1 MIEGSVLYGEL
12 AALATAL
19 FWSLTYVLFTIAV
32 RLIGPRILNRLRLT
46 LALVFLLVTH
56 LIVMGEPFP
65 LHMELARWGWLSLSG
80 VIGFAVGDAMLFRA
94 FSSLGAHR
102 SSLIMTLV
110 PVTSALFAWV
120 FLGEALEPLQVVA
133 VLVTVAGIALVVW
146 RPGTSDKPLLLKRY
160 RIGVFYAIGAV
171 VTQSLRYIFC
181 RQGMSGG
188 FPPLSTNVVQIFA
201 ATAAIW
207 IWPVLK
213 GQVCSTFAELHH
225 RRACWATIAGALCG
239 PFIGVTLSLVALQLA
254 PVGLTSTLMA
264 LSPVFLLPV
273 SHFVLKE
280 RIDIRAIG
288 GTVVAMIGATLI
300 FLA

>member
-12 AALATAL
+12 AALATAI

-65 LHMELARWGWLSLSG
+65 LHMELSRWGWLSLAG

-102 SSLIMTLV
+102 TSLIMTLV
-110 PVTSALFAWV
+110 PVVSVLLAWA

-146 RPGTSDKPLLLKRY
+146 RPGKSGKSLLVRHY
-160 RIGVFYAIGAV
+160 RIGVLYGIGAV
-171 VTQSLRYIFC
+171 VTQSLRYILC
-181 RQGMSGG
+181 KQGMSGG
-188 FPPLSTNVVQIFA
+188 FPPLSTNVVQILA

-213 GQVCSTFAELHH
+213 GQVCATFAELHH
-225 RRACWATIAGALCG
+225 RRACWATIAGAFCG

>member
-46 LALVFLLVTH
+46 LAFVFLLVTH

-80 VIGFAVGDAMLFRA
+80 VIGFAIGDAMLFRS

-146 RPGTSDKPLLLKRY
+146 RPGKSDKPLFLKRY
-160 RIGVFYAIGAV
+160 RIRVLYGIGAV
-171 VTQSLRYIFC
+171 VTQSLRYILC
-181 RQGMSGG
+181 KQGMSGG
-188 FPPLSTNVVQIFA
+188 FPPLSTNVVQILA
-201 ATAAIW
+201 ATAAI
-207 IWPVLK
+207 
-213 GQVCSTFAELHH
+213 
-225 RRACWATIAGALCG
+225 
-239 PFIGVTLSLVALQLA
+239 
-254 PVGLTSTLMA
+254 
-264 LSPVFLLPV
+264 
-273 SHFVLKE
+273 
-280 RIDIRAIG
+280 
-288 GTVVAMIGATLI
+288 
-300 FLA
+300 

>member
-12 AALATAL
+12 AALATAV
-19 FWSLTYVLFTIAV
+19 FWSLTYILFTIAV

-65 LHMELARWGWLSLSG
+65 LHIELVRWGWLSLSG

-110 PVTSALFAWV
+110 PVISALLAWA
-120 FLGEALEPLQVVA
+120 FLDEALKPLQVA
-133 VLVTVAGIALVVW
+133 AIFITVAGIALVVW
-146 RPGTSDKPLLLKRY
+146 HPDKSDKPLLVRRY
-160 RIGVFYAIGAV
+160 RIGVLYGIGAV

-181 RQGMSGG
+181 KEGMSGG

-201 ATAAIW
+201 ATTAIW
-207 IWPVLK
+207 IWPVLR
-213 GQVCSTFAELHH
+213 GQVCATFAKLRY
-225 RRACWATIAGALCG
+225 RRACWATIAGALSG
-239 PFIGVTLSLVALQLA
+239 PFIGVTLSLVALRLA

-280 RIDIRAIG
+280 GINIRTIG